1 MKKENKDNE
10 EETKIGSKIYNFFIQ
25 DIDLWHNYYLF
36 GLIFLILFVIGY
48 TSYSLFSFEVESTNN
63 LKVVFNDIKGPT
75 CVINGPD
82 VSEMGVNSNAVYTM
96 NCTDNFGVASSTLTS
111 DNFIVTG
118 DITISNISKEQ
129 IDNGYKYTI
138 TITSGET
145 STTGNIKLKENVI
158 SDVNGN
164 YNKES
169 NVSNNIEVISY
180 KTFYITYNSTNYEYH
195 FDEKMTWTS
204 FVNSNY
210 NDGNFTISGDNIKYY
225 NNKVTL
231 NDTAVSST
239 AVLSEITYQTK
250 AIVYAWNKYTRS
262 SVNKGSA
269 AGEGFDVV
277 IYDYQDDGYETN
289 YVRYYSTPAYSEIV
303 ANGTTVSG
311 SYYNGYTNFNA
322 LKGYYHIF
330 SKVSDDPNSGWRSNI
345 IRYIPSNATIQRK
358 YDSSMDVYLVYF
370 TYSYDVNTEYLTSED
385 SSAYPKNAW
394 STSTIYYEFL
404 GEV

>member
-1 MKKENKDNE
+1 MAKSDDDCKENN
-10 EETKIGSKIYNFFIQ
+10 TFSSKIYKFLIQ

-36 GLIFLILFVIGY
+36 GLIFFVLFVIGY
-48 TSYSLFSFEVESTNN
+48 TSYSLFSYEIEQESNIR
-63 LKVVFNDIKGPT
+63 VVFSD
-75 CVINGPD
+75 INGPSC
-82 VSEMGVNSNAVYTM
+82 VIEGPNSSEIGINSSTTYIM
-96 NCTDNFGVASSTLTS
+96 NCTDSFGVASSTLTS
-111 DNFIVTG
+111 DNFTITG
-118 DITISNISKEQ
+118 DITIDSITSEE
-129 IDNGYKYTI
+129 ITNGYKYTI
-138 TITSGET
+138 NILSGAT
-145 STTGNIKLKENVI
+145 DTTGNIKLNANVMQ
-158 SDVNGN
+158 DNNGN

-169 NVSNNIEVISY
+169 NISNNVNVILY
-180 KTFYITYNSTNYEYH
+180 KTFSLTYNSTNYEYH
-195 FDEKMTWTS
+195 FDEGMTWTS
-204 FVNSNY
+204 FVNSSY
-210 NDGNFTISGDNIKYY
+210 NDGNFTISGENIKYY
-225 NNKVTL
+225 NNKVAL
-231 NDTAVSST
+231 NDTVVSST
-239 AVLSEITYQTK
+239 ATLSETTYQTK

-277 IYDYQDDGYETN
+277 IYDYQDGGYETN

-330 SKVSDDPNSGWRSNI
+330 SKVSDDPNSGWRSDI

-358 YDSSMDVYLVYF
+358 IDGDVYLVYF
-370 TYSYDVNTEYLTSED
+370 TYSYDVNKEYLTSED

-394 STSTIYYEFL
+394 SGSTIYYEYL